1 MIYIY
6 TKNGKCVARKA
17 EIMNAKRW
25 RVWIGECWNVLF
37 IWGNYGWPSCT
48 AREMLIHDSGW
59 VSFSICRDWSGCIG
73 VMYTSVVMKVL
84 MPAWTRIW
92 ACNSACWHLCPLVI
106 ANLLNVHGYFSRLPL
121 SLSWLIFWTLFECAM
136 TAVFLPAFSHLIVGT
151 RGMSRYALWG
161 YVIVILTRFG

>member
-106 ANLLNVHGYFSRLPL
+106 ANLLNWISSFMDTFLVCPSHCHGWYSGLFLNVPWRQSS
-121 SLSWLIFWTLFECAM
+121 SLHSVT
-136 TAVFLPAFSHLIVGT
+136 S
-151 RGMSRYALWG
+151 LWG
-161 YVIVILTRFG
+161 LGACPAMHCGDTSLLF